1 MSEFTAQT
9 TFKEKIDNSQLWL
22 MHVNRTNLA
31 SGDRQG
37 VYDAY
42 VRQQLRLLPLNMQR
56 WVQDQSDSYISK
68 EEEFTF
74 INRSGIRIGSK
85 TDPMLY
91 DDSKP
96 VLRHQGPIL
105 FDDPNIKEIRDIGT
119 EENPEVEIIQYDPN
133 IPFKRLQGEI
143 DWDDPNIMSPKRKI
157 NEVIDYE
164 VFNLLIMAAAEK
176 AGLSWNLKMHTYD
189 DGDVQKKSKKK
200 QSQHPLKKTSSG
212 QIYADIPVG
221 FDTKIISSTND
232 PDYNVIDWHGT
243 RIIQGPGYGPLFFD
257 MINAR
262 TNAENG
268 TIIGIG
274 GAPGIGKTYFGERLG
289 EIINRVQPGR
299 KFNPYLQIPFTQEHM
314 LWLLSEDTPLE
325 LGDVIVL
332 DEAHFAGGA
341 RNWFKEDQKEFVDM
355 IASARN
361 MGFIIILVVLHMSM
375 LDKILRQFTMAFYIH
390 LEKAGEATAYE
401 TFTPRFQPEMIKVTI
416 GTVILKLPGINDC
429 EHPRCLHC
437 KHLNPETNETI
448 KCFNLRASY
457 ERRKKIFQ
465 NSKVEASM
473 ERRKQKAKL
482 SITDEDQLVKLH
494 EFHSELTLTSHG
506 NIENTVIQNIIHREL
521 DLAVG
526 KTKSRELAKR
536 YMLKYPNETYIT
548 PT

>member
-31 SGDRQG
+31 SGDKIG

-56 WVQDQSDSYISK
+56 WVQDQADSYIST

-85 TDPMLY
+85 PEPMLY
-91 DDSKP
+91 DDQKP
-96 VLRHQGPIL
+96 VLRHPGEI
-105 FDDPNIKEIRDIGT
+105 DYTDPNIKEIKNIGT
-119 EENPEVEIIQYDPN
+119 EEEPEQEIILHNPT
-133 IPFKRLQGEI
+133 IPVKRLIGPI
-143 DWDDPNIMSPKRKI
+143 NWDDPNIMSPKRKL
-157 NEVIDYE
+157 NEIIDYE
-164 VFNLLIMAAAEK
+164 VFNLYIMAAAEK

-189 DGDVQKKSKKK
+189 DGDVKKGTKKK
-200 QSQHPLKKTSSG
+200 QSQHPLKKTSTGS
-212 QIYADIPVG
+212 IYADIPVG
-221 FDTKIISSTND
+221 FNTNIISSTND
-232 PDYNVIDWHGT
+232 PDFNIIDWHGT
-243 RIIQGPGYGPLFFD
+243 RIVQGPGYGPLFFD

-268 TIIGIG
+268 TIIGVG
-274 GAPGIGKTYFGERLG
+274 GGPGIGKTYWSMRLA
-289 EIINRVQPGR
+289 EIINRVQPRR
-299 KFNPYLQIPFTQEHM
+299 KFNPYIQIPFTQEHM
-314 LWLLSEDTPLE
+314 LWLLSEDTPLTI
-325 LGDVIVL
+325 GDVIVL

-361 MGFIIILVVLHMSM
+361 MEFIIILVVLHMSM
-375 LDKILRQFTMAFYIH
+375 LDKILRQFTMAFYVH

-401 TFTPRFQPEMIKVTI
+401 TYTPRFQPEMIKVTI
-416 GTVILKLPGINDC
+416 GVVVLNLPGISSC

-437 KHLNPETNETI
+437 DSLNPDFEKII

-465 NSKVEASM
+465 NSKVKASM
-473 ERRKQKAKL
+473 ERRKKKEKL
-482 SITDEDQLVKLH
+482 NITDEDQLVKLH
-494 EFHSELTLTSHG
+494 EFHPELTLTSHG
-506 NIENTVIQNIIHREL
+506 NIENTVIQNILNREL

-536 YMLKYPNETYIT
+536 YVLKYPDETYIT
-548 PT
+548 HT